1 MEKVE
6 NEDICFW
13 LEDGILH
20 SEYKYPFEMTID
32 NSLDIYDLRREI
44 SKGVPQ
50 YFCYDI
56 SNLKS
61 MSSEAR
67 KYGEKHG
74 LFDLAASAII
84 VNSHVTMFI
93 YNIFL
98 KLHKVNIPTRA
109 FYSKTEAVAWLKEL
123 KQVKG

>member
-1 MEKVE
+1 MEKIE
-6 NEDICFW
+6 NDAICFW
-13 LEDGILH
+13 IEDGILH
-20 SEYKYPFEMTID
+20 SEYKYPFTMTID
-32 NSLDIYDLRREI
+32 NSLEIYNLRKEI

-61 MSSEAR
+61 MTSEAR

-93 YNIFL
+93 YNMFL
-98 KLHKVNIPTRA
+98 KLHKVEIPTKA
-109 FYSKTEAVAWLKEL
+109 FYSKSEAVIWLKQL
-123 KQVKG
+123 KQGK